1 MFRLSRVASP
11 ACLAGLL
18 VAGALPGVPA
28 DAVAAQA
35 PDAPDARAFL
45 DTYCVAC
52 HNARL
57 RTAGLVLDEDE
68 RDVAAIGA
76 GAETW
81 EKVARKLRSGAMP
94 PPDRRR
100 PDPPVL
106 DAFVGWLESELDR
119 AAAAH
124 PNPGRTADHRLNR
137 FEYGNAIRD
146 LLALEIDAAALLP
159 ADESDHGFDN
169 IADVLSMSPTLL
181 GRYLFA
187 ARRVSQLA
195 VGDPTRGPT
204 IETFDLSRG
213 LRQNERMSEDL
224 PYGTRGGAIVR
235 HYFPLDGDYVVK
247 IRLGR
252 NFTNSQIRAIAT
264 REEID
269 VLLDGAIV
277 SRLTIGGECSDSE
290 DPHCMGTGIYRT
302 SPYHL
307 TADDA
312 LEVRFP
318 ASAGMHDLGVAFV
331 RKSVLTEGPAPALL
345 PPRHTS
351 STYEAPR
358 MDVDTIRLEG
368 PFDPTGPGDTPSRRR
383 IFLCRPDGA
392 ADEEPCAKRILGALA
407 RRAYRQPVSEA
418 DVETLLAFYRSG
430 RREGGFER
438 GIQEALA
445 RLLVS
450 PQFLFRIERD
460 PEELVAGGVYRIG
473 DFDLAS
479 RLSFFLWS
487 SVPDDELLDVA
498 AAGTLRDPGVLEA
511 QVQRMLADPRA
522 TALARSF
529 GGQWLHI
536 RNLRAVDPDANAYP
550 EFDDNLRDAFER
562 ETELFLES
570 QIRDDRPLEELLTA
584 RYTFL
589 NERLARFYGVR
600 NVYGAHFRRV
610 PMPDPNRAGLLGH
623 GSILTVTSYAT
634 RTSPVVRGKYLL
646 DNILGA
652 PPPPPPPNVPALEEA
667 AGGEEPASMRELMAA
682 HRRNAVCATC
692 HRRMDPLGFALENFD
707 GIGRWRTSDGA
718 SPIDA
723 SGVLPDG
730 TSFDGP
736 ASFREAL
743 VQRREEFVR
752 TFTEKLLTYA
762 LGRPVGY
769 HDMPA
774 VRAILR
780 AAAPGGYRW
789 SSLIL
794 GIVESPPFQ
803 MRTAR
808 EADAGASEAAVG
820 QVASALHVLRRR
832 LLAARSPLGLAPA
845 RLTGAY
851 SPPWM

>member
-1 MFRLSRVASP
+1 MSRLSRVASE
-11 ACLAGLL
+11 ACIGGLL
-18 VAGALPGVPA
+18 VAILLMAAAASVEAAPSGAQPA
-28 DAVAAQA
+28 AAQA
-35 PDAPDARAFL
+35 PAAVTASPHAPDAHAFL
-45 DTYCVAC
+45 GTHCLAC
-52 HNARL
+52 HNERL
-57 RTAGLVLDEDE
+57 RTAGLVLEG
-68 RDVAAIGA
+68 RDIGHVAGD
-76 GAETW
+76 AETW

-94 PPDRRR
+94 PPERRR
-100 PDPPVL
+100 PDPATL
-106 DAFVGWLESELDR
+106 DAFVGWLEGELDR
-119 AAAAH
+119 EAAAH
-124 PNPGRTADHRLNR
+124 PRPGRIADHRLNR
-137 FEYGNAIRD
+137 FEYGNAVRD
-146 LLALEIDAAALLP
+146 LLDLEIDAAALLP

-187 ARRVSQLA
+187 ARRISQLA
-195 VGDPTRGPT
+195 VGDPTVGPAV
-204 IETFDLSRG
+204 ETFDLSRG
-213 LRQNERMSEDL
+213 LRQDERMNEAL
-224 PYGTRGGAIVR
+224 PYGTRGGALIR

-252 NFTNSQIRAIAT
+252 NFTNSRIRAIDT

-277 SRLTIGGECSDSE
+277 SRFTIGGECVDSDE
-290 DPHCMGTGIYRT
+290 PHCARSGIYRT
-302 SPYHL
+302 APYHL

-312 LEVRFP
+312 LELRFP
-318 ASAGMHDLGVAFV
+318 APAGMHDLGVAFV
-331 RKSVLTEGPAPALL
+331 RKSVLTEGMAPTLL

-383 IFLCRPDGA
+383 IFVCRPAGA
-392 ADEEPCAKRILGALA
+392 ADEEPCARRILEALA
-407 RRAYRQPVSEA
+407 RRAYRRPAS
-418 DVETLLAFYRSG
+418 DGDIETLLGFYRAG
-430 RREGGFER
+430 RREGDFER

-460 PEELVAGGVYRIG
+460 PEGIAAGGAYPIG
-473 DFDLAS
+473 DLDLAS

-487 SVPDDELLDVA
+487 SIPDDALLDA
-498 AAGTLRDPGVLEA
+498 AVAGTLRDPDVLEA
-511 QVQRMLADPRA
+511 QVRRMLADPRA
-522 TALARSF
+522 AALARNF

-536 RNLRAVDPDANAYP
+536 RNLRAVDPDASAYP
-550 EFDDNLRDAFER
+550 DFDDNLREAFER

-570 QIRDDRPLEELLTA
+570 QMRDDRPLEELLTA

-589 NERLARFYGVR
+589 NERLARFYGVPH
-600 NVYGAHFRRV
+600 VYGAHFRRV

-623 GSILTVTSYAT
+623 GSILTVTSYST

-682 HRRNAVCATC
+682 HRRNAACATC

-707 GIGRWRTSDGA
+707 GIGRWRTMDGTT
-718 SPIDA
+718 PIDA
-723 SGVLPDG
+723 SGALPDG
-730 TSFDGP
+730 TAFDGP
-736 ASFREAL
+736 AEFRAAL
-743 VQRREEFVR
+743 VERRAEFVR

-762 LGRPVGY
+762 LGRPVGH
-769 HDMPA
+769 HDMPD

-780 AAAPGGYRW
+780 AAEPGGYRW

-794 GIVESPPFQ
+794 GIVESAPFR
-803 MRTAR
+803 MR
-808 EADAGASEAAVG
+808 
-820 QVASALHVLRRR
+820 
-832 LLAARSPLGLAPA
+832 AARAE
-845 RLTGAY
+845 TGGSAGERRAQ
-851 SPPWM
+851 

>member
-1 MFRLSRVASP
+1 MSRLSRVASP
-11 ACLAGLL
+11 ACIAGLL
-18 VAGALPGVPA
+18 VVGGLGAPA
-28 DAVAAQA
+28 DAAAAQDPA
-35 PDAPDARAFL
+35 ARAHTATATVPDTPDGRAFL

-52 HNARL
+52 HNTRL
-57 RTAGLVLDEDE
+57 RTAGLVLDE
-68 RDVAAIGA
+68 RDVGRV
-76 GAETW
+76 GQDAETW

-94 PPDRRR
+94 PPGRRR
-100 PDPPVL
+100 PDPPL
-106 DAFVGWLESELDR
+106 LNRFVGWLEAELDQE
-119 AAAAH
+119 AAAH
-124 PNPGRTADHRLNR
+124 PNPGRIADHRLNR
-137 FEYGNAIRD
+137 FEYGNAVRD
-146 LLALEIDAAALLP
+146 LLGLEIDAEALLP

-187 ARRVSQLA
+187 ARRISQLA
-195 VGDPTRGPT
+195 VGDATVGAAV
-204 IETFDLSRG
+204 ETFDLSRG
-213 LRQNERMSEDL
+213 LRQDDRMSEDL
-224 PYGTRGGAIVR
+224 PYGTRGGALIR

-247 IRLGR
+247 VRLGR

-269 VLLDGAIV
+269 VLLDGGIV
-277 SRLTIGGECSDSE
+277 SRFAIGGECTDSD
-290 DPHCMGTGIYRT
+290 DPNCLGTGIYRT

-358 MDVDTIRLEG
+358 MDVDYIRLEG

-383 IFLCRPDGA
+383 IFICRPDGA
-392 ADEEPCAKRILGALA
+392 ADEEPCARRILGALA
-407 RRAYRQPVSEA
+407 RRAYRRPVNDI

-430 RREGGFER
+430 RQEGSFER
-438 GIQEALA
+438 GVQEALA

-460 PEELVAGGVYRIG
+460 PDEVGVDGVYPIN
-473 DFDLAS
+473 DLDLAA

-487 SVPDDELLDVA
+487 SIPDDELLDAA
-498 AAGTLRDPGVLEA
+498 AAGTLRDPAVLEA
-511 QVQRMLADPRA
+511 QVRRMLADRRA
-522 TALARSF
+522 TALTRNF

-550 EFDDNLRDAFER
+550 DFDDNLRSAFER

-570 QIRDDRPLEELLTA
+570 QMRDDRPLDELLTA

-610 PMPDPNRAGLLGH
+610 PLGDPNRAGLLGH

-667 AGGEEPASMRELMAA
+667 AGGEEPASMRDLMAA
-682 HRRNAVCATC
+682 HRRNAACATC

-707 GIGRWRTSDGA
+707 GIGRWRTTDGGV
-718 SPIDA
+718 PIDA
-723 SGVLPDG
+723 SGALPDG
-730 TSFDGP
+730 TAFDGP
-736 ASFREAL
+736 AEFRGAL
-743 VQRREEFVR
+743 LERREEFVR
-752 TFTEKLLTYA
+752 TFTEKLVTYA
-762 LGRPVGY
+762 LGRPVG
-769 HDMPA
+769 HQDMPA

-794 GIVESPPFQ
+794 GVAESAPFQ

-808 EADAGASEAAVG
+808 AAVADPSG
-820 QVASALHVLRRR
+820 GGRRVQ
-832 LLAARSPLGLAPA
+832 
-845 RLTGAY
+845 
-851 SPPWM
+851 

>member
-1 MFRLSRVASP
+1 MRKVSRVAP
-11 ACLAGLL
+11 EACLATLL
-18 VAGALPGVPA
+18 VAGILAIAPA
-28 DAVAAQA
+28 NAAAQQPAVHAVAAA
-35 PDAPDARAFL
+35 PATPDAHAFL
-45 DTYCVAC
+45 GTYCLAC
-52 HNARL
+52 HNERL
-57 RTAGLVLDEDE
+57 RTAGLVLED
-68 RDVAAIGA
+68 RDVAHVGA
-76 GAETW
+76 DAETW

-94 PPDRRR
+94 PPERRR
-100 PDPPVL
+100 PDPATL
-106 DAFVGWLESELDR
+106 DAFVGWLEAALDR
-119 AAAAH
+119 EAAIH
-124 PNPGRTADHRLNR
+124 PKPGRIADHRLNR
-137 FEYGNAIRD
+137 FEYGNAVRD
-146 LLALEIDAAALLP
+146 LLDLEIDAAALLP

-187 ARRVSQLA
+187 ARRISQLA
-195 VGDPTRGPT
+195 VGDPAIGPAV
-204 IETFDLSRG
+204 ETFNLSRG
-213 LRQNERMSEDL
+213 LRQDERMHEDL
-224 PYGTRGGAIVR
+224 PYGTRGGALIR

-252 NFTNSQIRAIAT
+252 NFTNSRIRAIDT

-277 SRLTIGGECSDSE
+277 SRFTIGGECVDSD
-290 DPHCMGTGIYRT
+290 DAHCARSGIYRT

-331 RKSVLTEGPAPALL
+331 RKSVLTEGPAPTLL

-358 MDVDTIRLEG
+358 MDVDYIRLEG
-368 PFDPTGPGDTPSRRR
+368 PFDPTGPGDTASRRR
-383 IFLCRPDGA
+383 IFVCRPDGA
-392 ADEEPCAKRILGALA
+392 AEEEPCARRILGALA
-407 RRAYRQPVSEA
+407 RRAYRRPVA
-418 DVETLLAFYRSG
+418 DSDVDTLLAFYRSG
-430 RREGGFER
+430 RQEGGFER
-438 GIQEALA
+438 GVQEALA

-460 PEELVAGGVYRIG
+460 PASIPADGVYAVS
-473 DFDLAS
+473 DLDLAS

-487 SVPDDELLDVA
+487 SIPDDELLDA
-498 AAGTLRDPGVLEA
+498 AVAGTLRDPGVLEA
-511 QVQRMLADPRA
+511 QVGRMLADRRA
-522 TALARSF
+522 AALTRNF
-529 GGQWLHI
+529 GGQWLHL
-536 RNLRAVDPDANAYP
+536 RNLRAVDPDASAYP
-550 EFDDNLRDAFER
+550 EFDDNLREAFAR

-570 QIRDDRPLEELLTA
+570 QMRDDRPLEELLTA

-600 NVYGAHFRRV
+600 NVYGAHFRRT
-610 PMPDPNRAGLLGH
+610 PMTDSNRAGLLGH

-652 PPPPPPPNVPALEEA
+652 PPPPPPPNVPPLEEA
-667 AGGEEPASMRELMAA
+667 AGGEEPASMRELMAS
-682 HRRNAVCATC
+682 HRRNAACATC

-707 GIGRWRTSDGA
+707 GIGRWRTMDGA
-718 SPIDA
+718 TPIDA
-723 SGVLPDG
+723 SGALPDG
-730 TSFDGP
+730 TAFDGP
-736 ASFREAL
+736 AEFRAAL
-743 VQRREEFVR
+743 VERREEFVR

-762 LGRPVGY
+762 LGRPVGH

-780 AAAPGGYRW
+780 GAEPGGYRW

-794 GIVESPPFQ
+794 GIVDSPPFR

-808 EADAGASEAAVG
+808 VETAGSEEE
-820 QVASALHVLRRR
+820 RR
-832 LLAARSPLGLAPA
+832 AQ
-845 RLTGAY
+845 
-851 SPPWM
+851 

>member
-1 MFRLSRVASP
+1 MFRRSRVALQ
-11 ACLAGLL
+11 ACISGLL
-18 VAGALPGVPA
+18 IAVVLLGATASAAATAPGPQQSATQVPE
-28 DAVAAQA
+28 AAEL

-45 DTYCVAC
+45 GTYCLAC
-52 HNARL
+52 HNERL
-57 RTAGLVLDEDE
+57 RTAGLVLEG
-68 RDVAAIGA
+68 RDVDHIG
-76 GAETW
+76 GDAETW

-94 PPDRRR
+94 PPERRR
-100 PDPPVL
+100 PEPAAL
-106 DAFVGWLESELDR
+106 DAFVGWLEGALDR
-119 AAAAH
+119 EAAAH
-124 PNPGRTADHRLNR
+124 PRPGRIADHRLNR
-137 FEYGNAIRD
+137 FEYGNAVRD
-146 LLALEIDAAALLP
+146 LLDLEIDAAALLP

-187 ARRVSQLA
+187 ARRISQLA
-195 VGDPTRGPT
+195 VGDPTIGPAV
-204 IETFDLSRG
+204 ETFDLSRG
-213 LRQNERMSEDL
+213 LRQDERMSEGL
-224 PYGTRGGAIVR
+224 PYGTRGGALVR

-252 NFTNSQIRAIAT
+252 NFTNSRIRAIDT

-277 SRLTIGGECSDSE
+277 SRFTIGGECVDSD
-290 DPHCMGTGIYRT
+290 DAHCARSGIYRT
-302 SPYHL
+302 APYHL
-307 TADDA
+307 TADEA
-312 LEVRFP
+312 LELRFT

-331 RKSVLTEGPAPALL
+331 RKSVLTEGMAPTLL

-383 IFLCRPDGA
+383 IFVCRPAGA
-392 ADEEPCAKRILGALA
+392 ADEEPCARRILEALA
-407 RRAYRQPVSEA
+407 RRAYRRPAS
-418 DVETLLAFYRSG
+418 DGDLETLLAFYRAG
-430 RREGGFER
+430 RQDGGFER

-450 PQFLFRIERD
+450 PRFLFRIERD
-460 PEELVAGGVYRIG
+460 PEGIAADGAYPIG
-473 DFDLAS
+473 YLDLAS

-487 SVPDDELLDVA
+487 SIPDGELLDAA
-498 AAGTLRDPGVLEA
+498 AAGTLRDPDVLDG
-511 QVQRMLADPRA
+511 QVRRMLADPRA
-522 TALARSF
+522 AALARNF

-536 RNLRAVDPDANAYP
+536 RNLRAVDPDASAYP
-550 EFDDNLRDAFER
+550 DFDDNLREAFER

-570 QIRDDRPLEELLTA
+570 QMRDDRPLEELLTA

-589 NERLARFYGVR
+589 NERLARFYGVPH
-600 NVYGAHFRRV
+600 VYGAHFRRV

-682 HRRNAVCATC
+682 HRRNAACATC

-707 GIGRWRTSDGA
+707 GIGRWRTMDGTT
-718 SPIDA
+718 PIDA
-723 SGVLPDG
+723 SGALPDG
-730 TSFDGP
+730 TAFDGP
-736 ASFREAL
+736 AEFRAAL
-743 VQRREEFVR
+743 VERRGEFVR

-762 LGRPVGY
+762 LGRPVGH

-780 AAAPGGYRW
+780 AAEPGGYRW

-794 GIVESPPFQ
+794 GIVESAPFR
-803 MRTAR
+803 MRAAR
-808 EADAGASEAAVG
+808 AAVAAGA
-820 QVASALHVLRRR
+820 
-832 LLAARSPLGLAPA
+832 P
-845 RLTGAY
+845 
-851 SPPWM
+851 

>member
-1 MFRLSRVASP
+1 MLRRSCVASQ
-11 ACLAGLL
+11 ACIGGLL
-18 VAGALPGVPA
+18 TTLALSGAAASAEATARGSQQPAPPHAAAPG
-28 DAVAAQA
+28 A
-35 PDAPDARAFL
+35 PDAPDTQAFL
-45 DTYCVAC
+45 DTYCLAC
-52 HNARL
+52 HNERL
-57 RTAGLVLDEDE
+57 RTAGLVLEG
-68 RDVAAIGA
+68 RDVEQVG
-76 GAETW
+76 GDAETW

-94 PPDRRR
+94 PPERRR
-100 PDPPVL
+100 PDPAAL
-106 DAFVGWLESELDR
+106 DAFVGWLEGELDR
-119 AAAAH
+119 EAAAR
-124 PNPGRTADHRLNR
+124 PRPGRIADHRLNR
-137 FEYGNAIRD
+137 FEYGNAVRD
-146 LLALEIDAAALLP
+146 LLDLEIDPAALLP

-187 ARRVSQLA
+187 ARRISQLA
-195 VGDPTRGPT
+195 VGDPTIGPAV
-204 IETFDLSRG
+204 ETFDLSRG
-213 LRQNERMSEDL
+213 LRQDERMSERL
-224 PYGTRGGAIVR
+224 PYGTRGGALIR

-252 NFTNSQIRAIAT
+252 NFTNSRIRAIDT

-277 SRLTIGGECSDSE
+277 SRFTIGGECVDSDDANCARS
-290 DPHCMGTGIYRT
+290 GIYRT
-302 SPYHL
+302 APYHL

-312 LEVRFP
+312 LELRFT

-331 RKSVLTEGPAPALL
+331 RKSVLTEGPAPTLL

-383 IFLCRPDGA
+383 IFVCHPSGA
-392 ADEEPCAKRILGALA
+392 ADEEPCARRILEALA
-407 RRAYRQPVSEA
+407 RRAYRRPASDG
-418 DVETLLAFYRSG
+418 DVETLLAFYRTG
-430 RREGGFER
+430 RQDGGFER

-450 PQFLFRIERD
+450 PRFLFRLERD
-460 PEELVAGGVYRIG
+460 PEGIAADGAYAIG
-473 DFDLAS
+473 DLDLAS

-487 SVPDDELLDVA
+487 SIPDDELLDA
-498 AAGTLRDPGVLEA
+498 AGAGTLRDPEVLEA
-511 QVQRMLADPRA
+511 QVRRMLADPRA
-522 TALARSF
+522 AALARNF

-536 RNLRAVDPDANAYP
+536 RNLRAVDPDASAYP
-550 EFDDNLRDAFER
+550 DFDDNLREAFER

-570 QIRDDRPLEELLTA
+570 QMRDDRPLEELLTA

-589 NERLARFYGVR
+589 NERLARFYGVPH
-600 NVYGAHFRRV
+600 VYGAHFRRV

-652 PPPPPPPNVPALEEA
+652 PPPPPPPNVPTLEEA

-682 HRRNAVCATC
+682 HRRNAACATC

-707 GIGRWRTSDGA
+707 GIGRWREMEGP

-723 SGVLPDG
+723 SGELPDG
-730 TSFDGP
+730 TAFDGP
-736 ASFREAL
+736 AEFRAAL
-743 VQRREEFVR
+743 VERRGEFVR

-762 LGRPVGY
+762 LGRPVGH

-780 AAAPGGYRW
+780 AAEPGGYRW

-794 GIVESPPFQ
+794 GIVDSPPFR
-803 MRTAR
+803 MR
-808 EADAGASEAAVG
+808 EAQPEEAGGDGSEG
-820 QVASALHVLRRR
+820 ERRVQ
-832 LLAARSPLGLAPA
+832 
-845 RLTGAY
+845 
-851 SPPWM
+851 

>member
-1 MFRLSRVASP
+1 MLE
-11 ACLAGLL
+11 G
-18 VAGALPGVPA
+18 
-28 DAVAAQA
+28 
-35 PDAPDARAFL
+35 
-45 DTYCVAC
+45 
-52 HNARL
+52 
-57 RTAGLVLDEDE
+57 
-68 RDVAAIGA
+68 RDVERIADD
-76 GAETW
+76 AETW
-81 EKVARKLRSGAMP
+81 EKVTRKLRSGAMP
-94 PPDRRR
+94 PPERRR
-100 PDPPVL
+100 PDPAAL
-106 DAFVGWLESELDR
+106 DAFVGWLEGELDR
-119 AAAAH
+119 EAAAH
-124 PNPGRTADHRLNR
+124 PRPGRVADHRLNR
-137 FEYGNAIRD
+137 FEYGNAVRD
-146 LLALEIDAAALLP
+146 LLDLEIDPAALLP

-187 ARRVSQLA
+187 ARRISQLA
-195 VGDPTRGPT
+195 VGDPTVGPAV
-204 IETFDLSRG
+204 ETFDLSRG
-213 LRQNERMSEDL
+213 LRQDERMSEGL
-224 PYGTRGGAIVR
+224 PYGTRGGALIR

-252 NFTNSQIRAIAT
+252 NFTNSRIRAIDT

-277 SRLTIGGECSDSE
+277 SRFTIGGECVDSDDANCARS
-290 DPHCMGTGIYRT
+290 GIYRT
-302 SPYHL
+302 APYHL

-312 LEVRFP
+312 LELRFT

-331 RKSVLTEGPAPALL
+331 RKSVLTEGPAPTLL

-383 IFLCRPDGA
+383 IFVCHPSGA
-392 ADEEPCAKRILGALA
+392 ADEEPCARRILEALA
-407 RRAYRQPVSEA
+407 RRAYRRPASDG
-418 DVETLLAFYRSG
+418 DVETLLAFYRTG
-430 RREGGFER
+430 RQDGGFER

-450 PQFLFRIERD
+450 PRFLFRLERD
-460 PEELVAGGVYRIG
+460 PEGIAADGAYAIG
-473 DFDLAS
+473 DLDLAS

-487 SVPDDELLDVA
+487 SIPDDELLDA
-498 AAGTLRDPGVLEA
+498 AGAGTLRYPEVLEA
-511 QVQRMLADPRA
+511 QVRRMLADPRA
-522 TALARSF
+522 AALARNF

-536 RNLRAVDPDANAYP
+536 RNLRAVDPDASAYP
-550 EFDDNLRDAFER
+550 DFDDNLREAFER
-562 ETELFLES
+562 ETDLFLES
-570 QIRDDRPLEELLTA
+570 QMRDDRPLEELLTA

-589 NERLARFYGVR
+589 NERLARFYGVPH
-600 NVYGAHFRRV
+600 VYGAHFRRV

-652 PPPPPPPNVPALEEA
+652 PPPPPPANVPALEEA

-682 HRRNAVCATC
+682 HRRNAACATC

-707 GIGRWRTSDGA
+707 GIGRWREREGT

-723 SGVLPDG
+723 SGELPDG
-730 TSFDGP
+730 TAFDGP
-736 ASFREAL
+736 AEFRAAL
-743 VQRREEFVR
+743 VERRGEFVR

-762 LGRPVGY
+762 LGRPVGH

-780 AAAPGGYRW
+780 AAEPGGYRW

-794 GIVESPPFQ
+794 GIVESTPFR
-803 MRTAR
+803 MR
-808 EADAGASEAAVG
+808 EAQPEGSG
-820 QVASALHVLRRR
+820 RRR
-832 LLAARSPLGLAPA
+832 VRRRASRCVRRRASRTQRNAPCPAMVAR
-845 RLTGAY
+845 
-851 SPPWM
+851 